1 MNTPTPPLPLA
12 ALKVIDCASYIAGP
26 AAATVLSDFG
36 AEVIKVEPPE
46 GDPYRTL
53 VPGATYPWDLDA
65 RNKRSLALDLKQPQG
80 MAVLHRLLAQADVFI
95 TNLPLPARKRLGI
108 DDATLCPLFPRLI
121 YGSMTAYGEVGD
133 EAEKT
138 GFDST
143 AYWARSALSDL
154 VKADHTAEPT
164 RSITG
169 MGDHP
174 SAMSLYAAIMT
185 ALYLRERTGQ
195 GGVVRTSLM
204 ANGMWANSAFAQ
216 AQLNGT
222 PPAPR
227 APRSEAP
234 NPIANIYRCADDR
247 WLNLTILNTRQFP
260 ALCEALELPPEIA
273 RDERFATPDARALHH
288 AALIA
293 IFDARFAAQPLAYWR
308 ERLDAAGITFSLIGA
323 LADIPGDAQM
333 LATGTLLPFAD
344 GNGLTVNSPFE
355 LANHPKKPP
364 ARAPET
370 VGRDSRAVLIEA
382 GFTAA
387 EVDTLCSAGTVRQA

>member
-1 MNTPTPPLPLA
+1 MNTPIPPLPLA

-53 VPGATYPWDLDA
+53 VPGASYPWDLDA
-65 RNKRSLALDLKQPQG
+65 RNKRSLALDLKQSEG
-80 MAVLHRLLAQADVFI
+80 MAVLHRLLVQADVFI

-108 DDATLCPLFPRLI
+108 DAASLCPSFPRLI
-121 YGSMTAYGEVGD
+121 YASMTAYGEVGE

-204 ANGMWANSAFAQ
+204 ANGLWANSAFAQ

-260 ALCEALELPPEIA
+260 ALCEALELQPEIA
-273 RDERFATPDARALHH
+273 RDERFATPDARAMHH

-293 IFDARFAAQPLAYWR
+293 IFDQRFASRPLSQWR
-308 ERLDAAGITFSLIGA
+308 ERLDAAGITFSLIGG

-333 LATGTLLPFAD
+333 LATGTLVPFAD

-355 LANHPKKPP
+355 LVNHPKKPP